1 VEQRLQRCVKG
12 SVSKKGFSQGE
23 IHKTNSDLQSRDIL
37 ALSHTQEDLMP
48 FSRRDF
54 VKTSVLGAVA
64 AGVGTRAQ
72 AEDSTTQEHD
82 QHSGSYKRPI
92 IVCAH
97 NGLNYLDDAFAF
109 LKSDGDTLDAALKVV
124 KGPEDDPNDTSV
136 GLGGIPNEEGVVELD
151 ACCMHGPTRRA
162 GSVGAVRNIK
172 NVSLVS
178 KAVMDHTGH
187 VMLVGEGAER
197 FAVAVGF
204 PRENLLT
211 DHSRKIWLLWK
222 EYHSNED
229 WWGPGLAS
237 PHWQPPDTKPRND
250 DKPHSQ
256 LWQER
261 YRRLEEHAAEL
272 GIAPELRH
280 DAIHKIL
287 FPPTGTIHC
296 SALNEKGEISGC
308 TTTSGLG
315 FKLPGRCGDSPII
328 GAGCYTDQDIG
339 SAGATGS
346 GEENIKVAGAH
357 TIVENMRHG
366 MSPQE
371 AGMDAL
377 KRIVRN
383 YNNDMNKLRFVDM
396 TYYILRKDGA
406 YAGVSL
412 WEGYEPGKP
421 HKIAVH
427 DGTRRSEKTVAM
439 LKGFSQDFP
448 PDPKVPDDLKKEYLK

>member
-1 VEQRLQRCVKG
+1 
-12 SVSKKGFSQGE
+12 
-23 IHKTNSDLQSRDIL
+23 
-37 ALSHTQEDLMP
+37 MP

-72 AEDSTTQEHD
+72 AEDSKQAAQEHASPEK
-82 QHSGSYKRPI
+82 QSQSGSYKRPI
-92 IVCAH
+92 IICAH
-97 NGLNYLDDAFAF
+97 NGFNYLDDAFAF
-109 LKSDGDTLDAALKVV
+109 LKSGGDTLDAALKVV

-172 NVSLVS
+172 NVSLVA

-187 VMLVGEGAER
+187 LMLVGEGAER

-211 DHSRKIWLLWK
+211 DHTRKIWLLWK

-229 WWGPGLAS
+229 WWGPGLAD
-237 PHWQPPDTKPRND
+237 PHWQAPDTKPTD
-250 DKPHSQ
+250 GKPQSEF
-256 LWQER
+256 WQKR
-261 YRRLEEHAAEL
+261 YRRLEEHAADL
-272 GIAPELRH
+272 GIAPELRRE
-280 DAIHKIL
+280 AIHKVL

-296 SALNEKGEISGC
+296 STLNEKGEISGC

-315 FKLPGRCGDSPII
+315 YKLPGRVGDSPII
-328 GAGCYTDQDIG
+328 GAGCYTDQDVG

-383 YNNDMNKLRFVDM
+383 YNNDMSKLRFVDM

-421 HKIAVH
+421 HQIAVH
-427 DGTRRSEKTVAM
+427 DGTRRAENAVAL
-439 LKGFSQDFP
+439 LKGWSQDFP
-448 PDPKVPDDLKKEYLK
+448 PEPKVPDGLRKEYLK

>member
-1 VEQRLQRCVKG
+1 
-12 SVSKKGFSQGE
+12 
-23 IHKTNSDLQSRDIL
+23 
-37 ALSHTQEDLMP
+37 MP

-72 AEDSTTQEHD
+72 ADDSQA
-82 QHSGSYKRPI
+82 GSHKRPI
-92 IVCAH
+92 IVCAN
-97 NGLNYLDDAFAF
+97 NGFNYLDDAFAF
-109 LKSDGDTLDAALKVV
+109 LKGGGDTLDAALRVV
-124 KGPEDDPNDTSV
+124 KGPEDDPNDDSV

-162 GSVGAVRNIK
+162 GSVGGVRNIK

-178 KAVMDHTGH
+178 KAVMEHTGH

-211 DHSRKIWLLWK
+211 EHSRKIWLLWK
-222 EYHSNED
+222 EFHSSDD
-229 WWGPGLAS
+229 WWGPGLAD
-237 PHWQPPDTKPRND
+237 PHWQPPEPTPGTKP
-250 DKPHSQ
+250 Q
-256 LWQER
+256 AELWQER
-261 YRRLEEHAAEL
+261 IRNLQARAADL
-272 GIAPELRH
+272 GIEPELQLAAVR
-280 DAIHKIL
+280 KVL

-308 TTTSGLG
+308 TTTSGLS
-315 FKLPGRCGDSPII
+315 FKLPGRVGDSPII
-328 GAGCYTDQDIG
+328 GAGCYTDQDVG

-357 TIVENMRHG
+357 TIVENMRRG

-383 YNNDMNKLRFVDM
+383 YNGEMNKLRFVDM

-412 WEGYEPGKP
+412 WEGYSGGKP

-427 DGTRRSEKTVAM
+427 DGTHRAEVTVSL
-439 LKGFSQDFP
+439 LKGYSQDFP
-448 PDPKVPDDLKKEYLK
+448 PSPNIPEDLKKGSEYLK

>member
-1 VEQRLQRCVKG
+1 
-12 SVSKKGFSQGE
+12 
-23 IHKTNSDLQSRDIL
+23 
-37 ALSHTQEDLMP
+37 LS

-72 AEDSTTQEHD
+72 GEESKPSASSQDHD
-82 QHSGSYKRPI
+82 AQSGPHKRPI
-92 IVCAH
+92 IICAH
-97 NGLNYLDDAFAF
+97 NGYAYLEDAFAF
-109 LKSDGDTLDAALKVV
+109 LKSGGDTLDAALRVV
-124 KGPEDDPNDTSV
+124 KGPEDDPNDDTV

-151 ACCMHGPTRRA
+151 ACCMHGPTRSA
-162 GSVGAVRNIK
+162 GSVGGVRNIK

-178 KAVMDHTGH
+178 KAVMEHTGH

-211 DHSRKIWLLWK
+211 ERSRKIWLLWK
-222 EYHSNED
+222 EFHSNED
-229 WWGPGLAS
+229 WWGPGLAD
-237 PHWQPPDTKPRND
+237 PHWQAPSS
-250 DKPHSQ
+250 DKPQ
-256 LWQER
+256 AELWQER
-261 YRRLEEHAAEL
+261 IEKLRARAADL
-272 GIAPELRH
+272 GIEPEQQLASVRKV
-280 DAIHKIL
+280 I
-287 FPPTGTIHC
+287 FPSTGTIHC
-296 SALNEKGEISGC
+296 SALNDKGEISGC
-308 TTTSGLG
+308 TTTSGLA

-328 GAGCYTDQDIG
+328 GAGCYTDQDVG

-357 TIVENMRHG
+357 TIVENMRRG

-383 YNNDMNKLRFVDM
+383 YNNDMNKLRFLDM
-396 TYYILRKDGA
+396 TYYVLRKDGA

-412 WEGYEPGKP
+412 WEGYSKGNP
-421 HKIAVH
+421 HKIAIH
-427 DGTRRSEKTVAM
+427 DGTRREEATVSL
-439 LKGFSQDFP
+439 LKGPSQEFP
-448 PDPKVPDDLKKEYLK
+448 PFPNVPEDLKKGSEYLK

>member
-1 VEQRLQRCVKG
+1 M
-12 SVSKKGFSQGE
+12 S
-23 IHKTNSDLQSRDIL
+23 
-37 ALSHTQEDLMP
+37 

-54 VKTSVLGAVA
+54 VRTSVLGTVAVRAGLRAHGESASERVLDYA
-64 AGVGTRAQ
+64 AQKDDAQ
-72 AEDSTTQEHD
+72 
-82 QHSGSYKRPI
+82 SGSYKRPI
-92 IVCAH
+92 IICAH
-97 NGLNYLDDAFAF
+97 NGFNYLDEAFAF
-109 LKSDGDTLDAALKVV
+109 LKSGGDTLDAALHVV
-124 KGPEDDPNDTSV
+124 KGPEDDPNDTTV

-162 GSVGAVRNIK
+162 GSVGGVRNIK

-178 KAVMDHTGH
+178 KAVFEHTGH

-222 EYHSNED
+222 EYHSRD
-229 WWGPGLAS
+229 WWGPGLS
-237 PHWQPPDTKPRND
+237 DPHWQPPPDAPQQAFPSKDSPQKPERGN
-250 DKPHSQ
+250 PQSE
-256 LWQER
+256 LWRDR
-261 YRRLEEHAAEL
+261 YRRLDEHAAAF
-272 GIAPELRH
+272 GIAEEDRAE
-280 DAIHKIL
+280 AIHKVL

-296 SALNEKGEISGC
+296 SALNEKGEMSGC
-308 TTTSGLG
+308 TTTSGLA

-328 GAGCYTDQDIG
+328 GAGCYTDQDVG

-366 MSPQE
+366 MSPHE

-377 KRIVRN
+377 KRIVRT
-383 YNNDMNKLRFVDM
+383 YNGDMNRLRFVDM
-396 TYYILRKDGA
+396 IYYVLRKDGA

-412 WEGYEPGKP
+412 WEGYRPGHP
-421 HKIAVH
+421 HTIVVH
-427 DGTRRSEKTVAM
+427 DGTKRSEVTTA
-439 LKGFSQDFP
+439 LFKGFSQEFP
-448 PDPKVPDDLKKEYLK
+448 PEPKVPEEVRKEYLK